1 MHKFVIYHYETTL
14 ILSGMTVA
22 LPLAVKSFLKETKTQ
37 EESPNNSKSQFTN
50 FITREEETHC
60 LLLKGRKTQS
70 NELFLNQVIMVK

>member
-1 MHKFVIYHYETTL
+1 MHKFVTYHYERVKNDF
-14 ILSGMTVA
+14 ITVV
-22 LPLAVKSFLKETKTQ
+22 LPVAVNFISKEAKTQ

>member
-1 MHKFVIYHYETTL
+1 M

-22 LPLAVKSFLKETKTQ
+22 LPLVVNSISKEAETF

-50 FITREEETHC
+50 FIRREEETHC

-70 NELFLNQVIMVK
+70 SELFLNQVIMVN